1 MYGSI
6 GNQIKGLRLARH
18 YTQKH
23 MAGQLGIS
31 EQRYALIENG
41 YSVIPLN
48 ILTKAATIL
57 GVTVQDITG
66 SFSEIPE
73 NTLPAKAGGTSSQKI
88 MDMLDLFYANKH
100 MYHRLRS

>member
-23 MAGQLGIS
+23 IAEQLGIS

-41 YSVIPLN
+41 YSVIPLDN
-48 ILTKAATIL
+48 LTKAAAIL
-57 GVTVQDITG
+57 GVTAKDITDG
-66 SFSEIPE
+66 YCKWIE
-73 NTLPAKAGGTSSQKI
+73 TAKAGGTSSQKI
-88 MDMLDLFYANKH
+88 MDMLDLFYANRH